1 MIHKSET
8 THSNTSSIF
17 QLKINQWE
25 TKIFILLLFY
35 IFFSFLLMNEVF
47 LLCFRFEKKYLKKI
61 FEIRIDVLI
70 FKIFDFL
77 ALLFL
82 QRLPFGWLQ
91 IFPRLITRSA
101 VYYKVRGWLQIKTP
115 EFIWRRQV
123 WFQQPCDYKMKERE
137 TLHSVCVDIKNITK
151 YKKRLNRKTMQH
163 RFQFFFMFD
172 FFFIIS
178 SWFSFDLILIYFW
191 FVIYFWFRFDLLIY
205 FWFRFDLWFIFDLS
219 SRCTRFIWVIYPS
232 WSTTFN
238 MWLHRILGKNNR
250 TTSKGGGVGLYISET
265 YTYKVR
271 QYITNLDQSI
281 EHQWVEVK
289 GRKNK
294 NSSFLVGCIYQP
306 SSNESENRKWCE
318 IFDSLMTQIIF

>member
-47 LLCFRFEKKYLKKI
+47 LFCFRFEKKKI

-77 ALLFL
+77 ALLFFTT
-82 QRLPFGWLQ
+82 PPCGWLQ

-151 YKKRLNRKTMQH
+151 YKKRSNRKTMQH
-163 RFQFFFMFD
+163 RFQYIFFLYLI
-172 FFFIIS
+172 FFSLFHL
-178 SWFSFDLILIYFW
+178 DLVLI
-191 FVIYFWFRFDLLIY
+191 
-205 FWFRFDLWFIFDLS
+205 
-219 SRCTRFIWVIYPS
+219 
-232 WSTTFN
+232 
-238 MWLHRILGKNNR
+238 
-250 TTSKGGGVGLYISET
+250 
-265 YTYKVR
+265 
-271 QYITNLDQSI
+271 
-281 EHQWVEVK
+281 
-289 GRKNK
+289 
-294 NSSFLVGCIYQP
+294 
-306 SSNESENRKWCE
+306 
-318 IFDSLMTQIIF
+318 